1 MYMYE
6 NEHKHTHTIY
16 SLPFKIGKL
25 FYHMKPFSVM
35 KKFKP
40 YKRPELPH
48 ATLRGTFFNF
58 HASWGKILHFPI
70 VFGLCVGSFGIACLI
85 HRSYFRNVSL
95 EDLKM
100 ENELKYQEQ
109 EKEWKRIRAS
119 GDRYME
125 VHDKKY
131 SLK

>member
-1 MYMYE
+1 MNY
-6 NEHKHTHTIY
+6 I
-16 SLPFKIGKL
+16 
-25 FYHMKPFSVM
+25 
-35 KKFKP
+35 
-40 YKRPELPH
+40 
-48 ATLRGTFFNF
+48 FFF
-58 HASWGKILHFPI
+58 F
-70 VFGLCVGSFGIACLI
+70 F
-85 HRSYFRNVSL
+85 RSYFRNVSL

-119 GDRYME
+119 RDRYME